1 MSKKTLNTSGIS
13 NELAG
18 ASLFFTSPKQRKEDH
33 SPSRMPVQ
41 APVLPEKAADKPYPP
56 KTRTEPTSD
65 LPSQSTNEV
74 ISHVDDNPDKPA
86 ITQASTLTNQDAEN
100 IERIRKVVKAIGK
113 EVTYVRLLPEEKE
126 KLGDI
131 VYAYKRLGIKTSENE
146 IGRIAINF
154 LTQDYE
160 AHGENSVLAK
170 VLAALNA

>member
-1 MSKKTLNTSGIS
+1 MSKKTLNTDGIS

-18 ASLFFTSPKQRKEDH
+18 ASLFFSSPKQKKEDQ
-33 SPSRMPVQ
+33 SPSRMSVQ
-41 APVLPEKAADKPYPP
+41 APVLPEKASDKPYPP
-56 KTRTEPTSD
+56 ETRTEPTSD
-65 LPSQSTNEV
+65 HPDRSADELIQHAGN
-74 ISHVDDNPDKPA
+74 NPDKPA
-86 ITQASTLTNQDAEN
+86 ITQASTQTNRDFED
-100 IERIRKVVKAIGK
+100 IERIRKVVKFSGK

-131 VYAYKRLGIKTSENE
+131 VYTYKRLGIKTSENE

-160 AHGENSVLAK
+160 ANGENSVLAK

>member
-56 KTRTEPTSD
+56 ETPSEPTIGLPGQSPDAVLNHGGTNSD
-65 LPSQSTNEV
+65 KLAVTLASMQS
-74 ISHVDDNPDKPA
+74 
-86 ITQASTLTNQDAEN
+86 NQDAEN
-100 IERIRKVVKAIGK
+100 IERIRKVVKTSGK
-113 EVTYVRLLPEEKE
+113 EVTFVRLLPEEKE
-126 KLGDI
+126 KLVDI
-131 VYAYKRLGIKTSENE
+131 VYVYRRLGIKTSENE

-160 AHGENSVLAK
+160 ANGENSVLAK

>member
-1 MSKKTLNTSGIS
+1 MSKKTLNTAGIS
-13 NELAG
+13 NELSG
-18 ASLFFTSPKQRKEDH
+18 ASLFFSSPKQKKEDQ

-41 APVLPEKAADKPYPP
+41 APVLPEKASD
-56 KTRTEPTSD
+56 RPTPLRSPIESTSS
-65 LPSQSTNEV
+65 LPGHSTGERIN
-74 ISHVDDNPDKPA
+74 HGDNNSNQPA
-86 ITQASTLTNQDAEN
+86 STQASTQTNRDDEN

-131 VYAYKRLGIKTSENE
+131 VYTYKRLGIKTSENE

-154 LTQDYE
+154 VTQDYE
-160 AHGENSVLAK
+160 ENGENSVLAK

>member
-1 MSKKTLNTSGIS
+1 MSKKSLNTSGIS

-18 ASLFFTSPKQRKEDH
+18 ASLFFTSPKQKKEDH
-33 SPSRMPVQ
+33 FSSRMPVQ

-65 LPSQSTNEV
+65 LPGQSTGEAIN
-74 ISHVDDNPDKPA
+74 SGGNNPDKPA
-86 ITQASTLTNQDAEN
+86 IAQASTQSNQDAEN
-100 IERIRKVVKAIGK
+100 IERIRKVVKTSGK
-113 EVTYVRLLPEEKE
+113 EVTFVRLLPEEKE
-126 KLGDI
+126 KLVDI
-131 VYAYKRLGIKTSENE
+131 VYVYRRLGIKTSENE

-160 AHGENSVLAK
+160 ANGENSVLAK